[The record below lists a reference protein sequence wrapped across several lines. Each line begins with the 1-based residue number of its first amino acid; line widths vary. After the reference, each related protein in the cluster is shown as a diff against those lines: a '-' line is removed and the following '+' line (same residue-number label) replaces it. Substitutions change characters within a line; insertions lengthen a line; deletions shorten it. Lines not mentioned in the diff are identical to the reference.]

1 MPPALRPPLSSS
13 DATNVLQLTNNMLAT
28 NSGNICQV
36 WATTPI
42 PTTPRVAA
50 SVMLVAPQYVGYFP
64 WFLVKSPIINFSRS
78 LQLAPTERT
87 FPLTWNDQENAV
99 RFCVGNRTFV
109 LSFADAAI
117 FWCFKYMVYCRDQV
131 DTDCHHH
138 LNAEM
143 LLDAFIKFRILAQI
157 PLGMRR
163 AVGEHVQSSPE
174 RHEDV
179 NATVGASS
187 EEAPS
192 ACTFLEYVP
201 ADPRQFSH
209 RNTHQQQLPRGN
221 SPIRPP
227 TPVPVQEG
235 LFPTS
240 LNPQPVVDSLR
251 TLSTTGDE
259 CHDRKNV
266 VSHKKRKH
274 DVE

>member
-1 MPPALRPPLSSS
+1 MPPALCPPLSSS
-13 DATNVLQLTNNMLAT
+13 NATNVLQLTNNMLAT

-78 LQLAPTERT
+78 LQPAPTERT
-87 FPLTWNDQENAV
+87 FPLTWNDQ
-99 RFCVGNRTFV
+99 
-109 LSFADAAI
+109 
-117 FWCFKYMVYCRDQV
+117 YMVYCHDQV
-131 DTDCHHH
+131 DMDCHHH
-138 LNAEM
+138 VNAEM
-143 LLDAFIKFRILAQI
+143 LLDAFIKFRIPAQI
-157 PLGMRR
+157 PLGIRKE
-163 AVGEHVQSSPE
+163 VGEHVQSSPE
-174 RHEDV
+174 WHEDV

-192 ACTFLEYVP
+192 AHSLNISPLTPGNSRTATYV
-201 ADPRQFSH
+201 
-209 RNTHQQQLPRGN
+209 NRGN
-221 SPIRPP
+221 SLICPP
-227 TPVPVQEG
+227 TLVPVQEG

-240 LNPQPVVDSLR
+240 LNAQPIVDLLW

>member
-1 MPPALRPPLSSS
+1 MPPALRPPLSTSN
-13 DATNVLQLTNNMLAT
+13 ATNVLQLTNNMLAT

-42 PTTPRVAA
+42 PTSPRVAA

-87 FPLTWNDQENAV
+87 FPLTWNDQENA
-99 RFCVGNRTFV
+99 
-109 LSFADAAI
+109 
-117 FWCFKYMVYCRDQV
+117 YMVYCCDQV

-143 LLDAFIKFRILAQI
+143 LLDAFIKFRIPAQI

-163 AVGEHVQSSPE
+163 AVREDIQSSPE

-192 ACTFLEYVP
+192 AHSPNISPLTPGNSRTATYV
-201 ADPRQFSH
+201 
-209 RNTHQQQLPRGN
+209 NRGN

-227 TPVPVQEG
+227 TPVPVQEC
-235 LFPTS
+235 LFPTT
-240 LNPQPVVDSLR
+240 LNAQPIVDSLQ

>member
-87 FPLTWNDQENAV
+87 FPLTWNNQVFIMFA
-99 RFCVGNRTFV
+99 
-109 LSFADAAI
+109 LSFADTAI

-192 ACTFLEYVP
+192 AHSSNMSPLTP
-201 ADPRQFSH
+201 GNSH
-209 RNTHQQQLPRGN
+209 TATRVNRGN

-240 LNPQPVVDSLR
+240 LNPQPVVDLLR